1 MRESRGD
8 PPAPPAGPPRPIDAR
23 AVLRLA
29 WRVILNF
36 ANDRV
41 TFLAGGVV
49 FFILLGVFPA
59 LSAFLAL
66 YGLWGDPS
74 HATRLLSWLSGA
86 APPEVLHYLARQMT
100 RLARSGGATLT
111 VQFAASMAFWIWAAD
126 AAIKALIYGLNLA
139 QHEVDRRNYFSYT
152 FLTLRLTLAGLV
164 FLLLVSALMGVSP
177 RIEAELGVQL
187 HLAFWRWPLLFCAYM
202 AMLGTLYRWGPCRR
216 VGVKPRI
223 WAGAWLA
230 TGLSLIL
237 SVLFSWYLTYVAQL
251 RAVYGP
257 VGATVGF
264 MLWAW
269 LTVMAVLVGGELNG
283 ELERCA
289 RGEGWASSRRE
300 PAGPGEPRAQSL
312 SPRRPPSDPGGPDRR

>member
-1 MRESRGD
+1 MREPRGD
-8 PPAPPAGPPRPIDAR
+8 PPAAAARPPRPIDAR

-66 YGLWGDPS
+66 YGLWGDPG
-74 HATRLLSWLSGA
+74 HATRLLRLLSGA
-86 APPEVLHYLARQMT
+86 APPEILAYLARQMT

-164 FLLLVSALMGVSP
+164 FLLLVSALLGMSP
-177 RIEAELGVQL
+177 RIEAALGFRL

-202 AMLGTLYRWGPCRR
+202 AMLGALYRWGPCRR
-216 VGVKPRI
+216 LGVAPRI
-223 WAGAWLA
+223 WPGAWLA
-230 TGLSLIL
+230 TGLSLAL
-237 SVLFSWYLTYVAQL
+237 SVLFTWYLAYVAHL
-251 RAVYGP
+251 RAIYGP

-289 RGEGWASSRRE
+289 RGEGWASARPE
-300 PAGPGEPRAQSL
+300 PARPGAAA
-312 SPRRPPSDPGGPDRR
+312 PPSSPPAD